1 MKILVDT
8 NVILDVLFKRVPFY
22 FDSAKVWTSVNEELT
37 EGYISAISVNNLFY
51 IVKRLK
57 TSDLAGEFVD
67 QLLSDFNVIELTKD
81 ILKQARTI
89 PDLDYEDLIQY
100 FSAVHQGCDV
110 LVTRNKKD
118 FPAIGLKILTPKE
131 FIDLISKD

>member
-8 NVILDVLFKRVPFY
+8 NVILDVLLKREPFY
-22 FDSAKVWTSVNEELT
+22 IDSAKVWTYVSEELT
-37 EGYISAISVNNLFY
+37 EGFIAGITVNNLYY
-51 IVKRLK
+51 IVKKLK
-57 TSDLAGEFVD
+57 SVEVAAEFVD
-67 QLLSDFNVIELTKD
+67 QLLDDFNVVWLTKD

-110 LVTRNKKD
+110 LVTRNKSD
-118 FPAIGLKILTPKE
+118 FPTIGLKIMLPKE
-131 FIDLISKD
+131 FISLISQP